1 MNDLLHIGDGRYVVS
16 TEGALWP
23 PPPPTRNKR
32 QGNYKGKSPK
42 GWHPP
47 PLHEPGHSREN
58 KRNEKAELKAKIPGY
73 AEYLSFNGRIR
84 GKYGFS
90 GFKPGQVEG
99 YNLRQL
105 EELKKEARIR
115 VKQDM
120 ANIKRQLNLPDM
132 ADEALEGALT
142 VLREPGTQSMKL
154 SAAKLILEFT
164 KSKPVA
170 KSEVSVNK
178 AEEWLATLAQDDL
191 SN

>member
-16 TEGALWP
+16 TEGALKP
-23 PPPPTRNKR
+23 PPPPRKK
-32 QGNYKGKSPK
+32 QPASKKAK

-47 PLHEPGHSREN
+47 PLREPSHSREN

-73 AEYLSFNGRIR
+73 AEYMAFTWSIS
-84 GKYGFS
+84 GKYGFT

-115 VKQDM
+115 VEQDM
-120 ANIKRQLNLPDM
+120 ANIKKHLDLPDM
-132 ADEALEGALT
+132 ANEALEGALT
-142 VLREPGTQSMKL
+142 VLREPSTQATKL

-178 AEEWLATLAQDDL
+178 AEEWLASLAHDDL
-191 SN
+191 ND

>member
-1 MNDLLHIGDGRYVVS
+1 MNDLIHIGDGRYVVS
-16 TEGALWP
+16 TEGALRP
-23 PPPPTRNKR
+23 PPPPRVKQTATK
-32 QGNYKGKSPK
+32 KAKE
-42 GWHPP
+42 WHPP
-47 PLHEPGHSREN
+47 PLREPGHLRDT
-58 KRNEKAELKAKIPGY
+58 KKNEHALYSAKIPGY
-73 AEYLSFNGRIR
+73 REYKLFVMRMA
-84 GKYGFS
+84 GKYGFA

-105 EELKKEARIR
+105 AELKKEARKR
-115 VKQDM
+115 VEQDM
-120 ANIKRQLNLPDM
+120 ANIKKHLNLPDL

-178 AEEWLATLAQDDL
+178 AEEWLATLANDDFA
-191 SN
+191 N